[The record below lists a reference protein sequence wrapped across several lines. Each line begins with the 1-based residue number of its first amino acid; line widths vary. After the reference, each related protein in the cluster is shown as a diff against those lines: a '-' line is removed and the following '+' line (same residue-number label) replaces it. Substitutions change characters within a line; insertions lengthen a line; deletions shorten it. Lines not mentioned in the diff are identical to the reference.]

1 MFRPLL
7 LERREYFQRTV
18 GPDLPAVNQTTK
30 TGTRHE
36 LGIMGNRFTAGTLK
50 TNGSRIVRF
59 VVSIVFG
66 LCCLGTVTAQSVV
79 DGPAARSVGVKR
91 ALLIGINK
99 YKAVPGLQGSVN
111 DVETMREILTK
122 RWGFLPSNI
131 TTLTDE
137 GATRA
142 RILAAITEIV
152 GVSAP
157 EDTLYIHY
165 SGHGSQVQDL
175 NGDEDDGLDET
186 LVPQDGR
193 TSGVR
198 DIVDDELDAIFS
210 NLRTRNAVIVLDSCH
225 SGTATRSFG
234 IRARSVPQDMRID
247 LYKTGVTGAA
257 KRGIKPLKDSRF
269 IAIGAAA
276 DDEEALDGPIEG
288 TFHGFFTYS
297 LARALAAADRN
308 ATPRQILAEVV
319 QELARIQA
327 AIGRISMPEPQ
338 MEGPNEAFDRPL
350 FALSPSAAAASSTPV
365 SPRVAWLDAEPSAG
379 DQITLI
385 NGSALGAVPGSTWA
399 VYPPGEILFA
409 AGEALAVATVVE
421 RTGKDSRGNLSA
433 GSRSIEPGSR
443 AIALLPAPSSM
454 RVAIHMLEVPSSA
467 RSRIEAVLNRHIA
480 GIAWVKA
487 DQPARFLMDMRGE
500 TVRLLAADGLKM
512 LGSFRIDDEKAAIRV
527 ARIASRSTRAIEL
540 LTLDNP
546 SSRVKVN
553 VHVAARQPIASRDIQ
568 LVAHAAPA
576 QLHVRRQTEPRSA
589 ENSLQLDI
597 DVNTDSYIT
606 IVDVDSEGSMNVL
619 FPNPYQH
626 GDFYADGAVRATEH
640 VLIPDSLQNGN
651 RAGFYWD
658 YSPPSGIDTVRVFAS
673 TDLATATAIRQR
685 IDALQKQT
693 RGADADLL
701 ALRDDLDRSAVRGI
715 KLVADKSPGDT
726 GFSAPIRPADWSAT
740 SVTIQ
745 LAE

>member
-1 MFRPLL
+1 MN
-7 LERREYFQRTV
+7 
-18 GPDLPAVNQTTK
+18 GLPIAP
-30 TGTRHE
+30 
-36 LGIMGNRFTAGTLK
+36 
-50 TNGSRIVRF
+50 F
-59 VVSIVFG
+59 VVSIVLG
-66 LCCLGTVTAQSVV
+66 LTCLGTATAQSVA
-79 DGPAARSVGVKR
+79 DPAAGRSVGVKR

-122 RWGFLPSNI
+122 RWGFLPGNV

-142 RILAAITEIV
+142 GMLAAITEIV
-152 GVSAP
+152 DVSAP

-193 TSGVR
+193 TGGVR
-198 DIVDDELDAIFS
+198 DIVDDELDVIFS
-210 NLRTRNAVIVLDSCH
+210 KLRTRNAVIVLDSCH
-225 SGTATRSFG
+225 SGTATRSFD

-247 LYKTGVTGAA
+247 LYKTGVTGTA
-257 KRGIKPLKDSRF
+257 KRGIRPLKDSRF

-297 LARALAAADRN
+297 LAHALAAADRT
-308 ATPRQILAEVV
+308 ATPRQILGEVI

-327 AIGRISMPEPQ
+327 TFGRISMPEPQ
-338 MEGPNEAFDRPL
+338 MEGPVEAFDRPL
-350 FALSPSAAAASSTPV
+350 FALSPSAAAATPSAAASATPV

-379 DQITLI
+379 DEITLI
-385 NGSALGAVPGSTWA
+385 NGSALGAAPGSTWA
-399 VYPPGEILFA
+399 VYPPGEVSFA
-409 AGEALAVATVVE
+409 AGGARAVATVTQ
-421 RTGKDSRGNLSA
+421 RTGKDSRGKLSA

-443 AIALLPAPSSM
+443 AIALLPAPASM
-454 RVAIHMLEVPSSA
+454 RIAIHMLDVPSGA
-467 RSRIEAVLNRHIA
+467 RNRIEAILERHIA

-487 DQPARFLMDMRGE
+487 DQTARFLIDMQGQ
-500 TVRLLAADGLKM
+500 TVRLLAADGLNV
-512 LGSFRIDDEKAAIRV
+512 LGSFQIGDENAAIKV
-527 ARIASRSTRAIEL
+527 ARIASRSSMAIEL

-546 SSRVKVN
+546 ASRLKVN
-553 VHVAARQPIASRDIQ
+553 VHVTAGQPIASRDIQ
-568 LVAHAAPA
+568 LVANTAPA
-576 QLHVRRQTEPRSA
+576 QLHARRQTEPRSA
-589 ENSLQLDI
+589 GNSLQLDI
-597 DVNTDSYIT
+597 DVNADSYIT

-619 FPNPYQH
+619 FPNAYQH
-626 GDFYADGAVRATEH
+626 GDFHANGAVLAAEH
-640 VLIPDSLQNGN
+640 VLIPDSLRSGN

-673 TDLATATAIRQR
+673 TDLATATAIRRR

-693 RGADADLL
+693 RGAGADLS
-701 ALRDDLDRSAVRGI
+701 ALREDLDRSAVRGI

-726 GFSAPIRPADWSAT
+726 DFSAPTKPADWSAT

-745 LAE
+745 IAD